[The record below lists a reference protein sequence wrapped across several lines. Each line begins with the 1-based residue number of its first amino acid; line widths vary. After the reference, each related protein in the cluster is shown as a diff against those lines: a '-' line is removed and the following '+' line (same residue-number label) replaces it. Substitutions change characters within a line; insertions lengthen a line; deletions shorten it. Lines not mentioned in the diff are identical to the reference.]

1 MPNDKDTNLSPQEDS
16 EEKNYSFL
24 RETIKPKPI
33 SREQLLRQF
42 VRTAVYGI
50 ILGVFACLGFF
61 ALKPWAQNWFQ
72 GNPKTVTIPEDEDP
86 DAENAAEGEEAEET
100 TQELDAESYDQIMA
114 GMDEIADEAGKCVVS
129 VEAVPE
135 TEDWNAEMTGIGR
148 NAAGLITADNGQ
160 EILILADSRIC
171 QDAASWKV
179 VFVDGRQY
187 SAVLKKK
194 DGNSGLAVFSV
205 ERRAISDAT
214 WSSISVAVLGNSNL
228 VDQGE
233 PVISLGNMFGYGG
246 GMAYGFVSSTDYR
259 HILYDGECDVI
270 STDIAVESAGTGFL
284 FNISGEVI
292 GMITPSVWDG
302 TGDNIANA
310 YSISDLKPL
319 IEILLNGGSVPYTG
333 IHGTMVTS
341 ELEKEKG
348 IPQGMYVVDVETD
361 SPAMAA
367 GIQSGD
373 VICSVGGE
381 KITNIGGYQDAVL
394 NIKVG
399 DQVIIEGKR
408 LGADGYVNV
417 DFTVTVG
424 SIE

>member
-179 VFVDGRQY
+179 VFDDGRQY